1 MNKNFQMPRVI
12 ERSYSRAI
20 DRLLKGLQRELAH
33 VASPFFIADVLRR
46 LARSPTFALSC
57 RKIARAMATQLFSD
71 GHKTWRQAA
80 AAGSKGRLIFESL
93 QRELASPRV
102 ASTFDGIISRNAE
115 LIKSIP
121 ETLAGR
127 VSHMVAQGYERGLRP
142 EALIKHVLAEYPHMT
157 ESHARLIARTET
169 SKAST
174 ALTQVRA
181 SEAGLEWYVWRTS
194 EDARV
199 RSAHAHMDGVVIP
212 WSEAPAPEEL
222 NGEKSQG
229 NYHAG
234 NIYNCRC
241 YPEPLIR
248 FDQVAW
254 PAKVYLNGKIQRMS
268 LAKFKKLLP
277 GGEL

>member
-1 MNKNFQMPRVI
+1 MTKFKIPRVI
-12 ERSYSRAI
+12 ERSYASAI
-20 DRLLKGLQRELAH
+20 DRLMQGLKRELQH

-46 LARSPTFALSC
+46 LARSPTFIRAC
-57 RKIARAMATQLFSD
+57 DKIARSMATHLFSD

-80 AAGSKGRLIFESL
+80 AAGGKGRIIRTAL

-102 ASTFDGIISRNAE
+102 AKTYEGIIARNAQ
-115 LIKSIP
+115 LIRSMP
-121 ETLAGR
+121 LTLADR
-127 VSHMVAQGYERGLRP
+127 VAHKVARGYEQGLRP
-142 EALIKHVLAEYPHMT
+142 EALMQDILSEYPSMT
-157 ESHARLIARTET
+157 LAHARLIARTET

-174 ALTQVRA
+174 ALTEVRSA
-181 SEAGLEWYVWRTS
+181 EAGLEWYVWRTS

-199 RSAHAHMDGVVIP
+199 RSAHAHMDGVIIP

-222 NGEKSQG
+222 IGKPSEG
-229 NYHAG
+229 HYHAG

-248 FDQVAW
+248 FDQVTW
-254 PAKVYLNGKIQRMS
+254 PAKVYRNGKIERMGI
-268 LAKFKKLLP
+268 KQFKRLLP